1 MWRLAMDGWTKPQ
14 NEWVNV
20 SNDQSNTLYHAY
32 NVLNGAITHRPE
44 WTDGKSTLKG
54 NSIGFETLNRR
65 LSNVHDVM
73 TGVLHQT
80 VSDYRADA
88 GVDRIG
94 VNDLSDMKAYVN
106 EEGLSKLN
114 DIPMASEVLNL

>member
-1 MWRLAMDGWTKPQ
+1 
-14 NEWVNV
+14 
-20 SNDQSNTLYHAY
+20 
-32 NVLNGAITHRPE
+32 
-44 WTDGKSTLKG
+44 
-54 NSIGFETLNRR
+54 
-65 LSNVHDVM
+65 M

-88 GVDRIG
+88 DVDKIG
-94 VNDLSDMKAYVN
+94 ITDFSDMKAYVN